1 MENPRITLERFQQDD
16 NVNGI
21 SSTEGPNQRS
31 PLEAPTQ
38 FSSEELHLLIEFFEL
53 LDQWNRELVQN
64 VGERSE
70 VNLCK
75 VQ

>member
-1 MENPRITLERFQQDD
+1 MENPRITLKRFQQDD

-38 FSSEELHLLIEFFEL
+38 LSSEELHLLIEFFEL
-53 LDQWNRELVQN
+53 LDQWDRELVQN

>member
-1 MENPRITLERFQQDD
+1 MENRNVRIPDRECIQETSLSD
-16 NVNGI
+16 
-21 SSTEGPNQRS
+21 
-31 PLEAPTQ
+31 A
-38 FSSEELHLLIEFFEL
+38 ELHLMIEFFQL
-53 LDQWNRELVQN
+53 LDQWDRDLVQN

>member
-1 MENPRITLERFQQDD
+1 MENR
-16 NVNGI
+16 NVRLPDGEFI
-21 SSTEGPNQRS
+21 QETSLSD
-31 PLEAPTQ
+31 A
-38 FSSEELHLLIEFFEL
+38 ELHLLIEFFQL
-53 LDQWNRELVQN
+53 LDQWDHELVQN